1 MIKILKAEYKEG
13 LSQVILN
20 TDCGTFYGTA
30 LLHEEDKD
38 IASSFLGCEIAEYRA
53 TIAYFTEKLKRI
65 NIEILTLESL
75 RQDFIKRYREN
86 YHECELLE
94 KRLKEKQIL
103 KKEYKGNI
111 KSLSE
116 LIKNK
121 IENRIT
127 ILNKIKEKSNKREK

>member
-1 MIKILKAEYKEG
+1 MIKILKAEYKDG
-13 LSQVILN
+13 FSKVVLG

-53 TIAYFTEKLKRI
+53 TIAYFKEKLKKI

-75 RQDFIKRYREN
+75 KQDFIRRYRED

-103 KKEYKGNI
+103 KKEYKDNI
-111 KSLSE
+111 KSLSR

-127 ILNKIKEKSNKREK
+127 ILNKMKEKSNKGEK